1 MFRSQV
7 EENIMGGKK
16 KIIINSPSCPQGLPG
31 PQGAIGTP
39 GEKVRVCHIHS
50 KAHTFVFL
58 FANKQEVG
66 EIQKNPASLMKF
78 KLAHEP

>member
-7 EENIMGGKK
+7 GKKHHGGKK
-16 KIIINSPSCPQGLPG
+16 KEKKNSPSCPQGLPG

-39 GEKVRVCHIHS
+39 GEKVRVCQIHS
-50 KAHTFVFL
+50 KTHTFVFL